1 MEIASPQSVAYAA
14 IAALRPPAPPPA
26 VTVAGPAGPLA
37 AQAPTGAA
45 AASARVQLSPLGQVA
60 SAVGSLLS
68 SASVTGI
75 AGATQAA
82 TRIAQAI
89 AVLDQSISSLAQ
101 VSDGNADELDFLS
114 GAEFS
119 QRLLAS
125 GLTDS
130 VNGRA
135 TAASLEALGLRPQP
149 GGAFEVDRAAL
160 EQSFRT
166 DPAGVLALIT
176 DYARNLDGFFAQ
188 RAGALLDRST
198 LAGASIGDPGGSGLP
213 ASLGDFATRQ
223 ALAAFR
229 ANSLL

>member
-1 MEIASPQSVAYAA
+1 MEIASPQRAAYAA
-14 IAALRPPAPPPA
+14 MSALRPPAPTAAISVAATGGLASTAAA
-26 VTVAGPAGPLA
+26 VPGS
-37 AQAPTGAA
+37 A
-45 AASARVQLSPLGQVA
+45 AASSTRVQLSPLGQVSGA
-60 SAVGSLLS
+60 IGNLLS
-68 SASVTGI
+68 STTLAS
-75 AGATQAA
+75 AGAVAQSA

-89 AVLDQSISSLAQ
+89 AVLNQSISSLA
-101 VSDGNADELDFLS
+101 VSGDGSADELDFLS
-114 GAEFS
+114 GAGFS

-135 TAASLEALGLRPQP
+135 TGGSLESLGLRPLP

-166 DPAGVLALIT
+166 DPAGVLALVT

-188 RAGALLDRST
+188 RAGALLDRAT
-198 LAGASIGDPGGSGLP
+198 LTGAGAAGGGP
-213 ASLGDFATRQ
+213 TASLGDFATRQ

-229 ANSLL
+229 ANALL